1 MSRLESHSPA
11 FSAENMDIENLY
23 KIYRQSKGIS
33 TDTRNIAEGTLFVA
47 LKGENFD
54 ANTMVAQAFD
64 KGALH
69 VLTSN
74 TDYVSDSRAT
84 VVDDTL
90 LALQHLASYHR
101 DQLDIP
107 VVGITGTN
115 GKTTTKELVSSVL
128 KKKYKVY
135 STKGNLNNHIGVP
148 LSILSITD
156 NHEIAVIEMGASH
169 PGEIRDLA
177 AIVKPTSGLI
187 TNVGIAH
194 IQGFGSFDGVKRTKA
209 ELYAQLKS
217 TNGTVFVNATNDN
230 LVEML
235 GDYDRCISY
244 GTDMEQCLV
253 DGHVVEM
260 SETLNFEWRYNNG
273 NYKEVHTHLTGAYN
287 LENALAAAT
296 VGMFYNVPEADICE
310 AISEYVPT
318 NSRSQI
324 IVTSRNRVVMDAYN
338 ANPSSMSAS
347 LDNFASLAGDS
358 KVLVLGAMR
367 ELGEQQDT
375 QHKSLME
382 KIKSYGFTEVY
393 LIGDEFRKFSAD
405 YPSYTIVSNAVDLT
419 DEMKSVSGKY
429 MLVKGSRSNKLEQ
442 LLEYL

>member
-1 MSRLESHSPA
+1 
-11 FSAENMDIENLY
+11 MDIETLY
-23 KIYRQSKGIS
+23 AIFKQSKGIS
-33 TDTRNIAEGTLFVA
+33 TDTRNISEGTLFVA

-54 ANTMVAQAFD
+54 ANTMVAQAFE
-64 KGALH
+64 KGAFH

-74 TDYVSDSRAT
+74 TDYANDSRAT
-84 VVDDTL
+84 VVEDTL
-90 LALQHLASYHR
+90 LALQQLASYHR

-115 GKTTTKELVSSVL
+115 GKTTTKELVSAVL
-128 KKKYKVY
+128 RKKYKVY

-148 LSILSITD
+148 LSLLSISD
-156 NHEIAVIEMGASH
+156 DDEMAVIEMGASH
-169 PGEIRDLA
+169 PGEIRDLSDIA
-177 AIVKPTSGLI
+177 KPTSGLI

-194 IQGFGSFDGVKRTKA
+194 IQGFGSFDGVKMTKA
-209 ELYAQLKS
+209 ELYAQLKA

-296 VGMFYNVPEADICE
+296 VGMFYGVSEADVCE
-310 AISEYVPT
+310 AISEYTPT

-324 IVTSRNRVVMDAYN
+324 VVTQRNRVVMDAYN
-338 ANPSSMSAS
+338 ANPSSMNAS
-347 LDNFASLAGDS
+347 LDNFASLAGDD

-367 ELGEQQDT
+367 ELGDQQDV
-375 QHKSLME
+375 QHKNIME
-382 KIKSYGFTEVY
+382 KIRSFGFTSVY
-393 LIGDEFRKFSAD
+393 LVGDEFRKFSAD
-405 YPSYTIVSNAVDLT
+405 YPSFKIVSSATELIEDMKGLT
-419 DEMKSVSGKY
+419 GKY

-442 LLEYL
+442 LLEHL